1 MSRIDKALEKAA
13 QRREGRDDAPAGASR
28 LEQTME
34 KTAEKR
40 REEEGQTHR
49 SDARPGV
56 SVSTVQNLQI
66 DHPMIFTYNDPR
78 SPIAEEFRKIK
89 SSIVNMVRQ
98 GEGKKS
104 LMITS
109 SLSGE
114 GKSLTAINLAI
125 TLAQEYDHTVL
136 LIDGDL
142 RKPSIHKY
150 FHLSPKAGLADCLC
164 DGIDLSS
171 VIIRTSI
178 GKLSFVPAGR
188 EVENPAELLGAQRMK
203 ALVQEVK
210 SRYPDRFVI
219 IDSPPVLPVAE
230 TRSLS
235 TYVDG
240 VLFVIKQGA
249 VSRQNIDD
257 ALAAIHREKVVG
269 LVYNSIR
276 NETLSGRYHYYYH
289 GY

>member
-13 QRREGRDDAPAGASR
+13 ELRGKEAVKTASGQSVESHREGEGKDGTGAPS
-28 LEQTME
+28 
-34 KTAEKR
+34 K
-40 REEEGQTHR
+40 
-49 SDARPGV
+49 
-56 SVSTVQNLQI
+56 SVSLSSVQNLQI

-89 SSIVNMVRQ
+89 SSIVNTVRQ

-114 GKSLTAINLAI
+114 GKSVTAINLAI

-136 LIDGDL
+136 LVDADL

-150 FHLSPKAGLADCLC
+150 LHISAKAGLSDCLC
-164 DGIDLSS
+164 DGLDLSS
-171 VIIRTSI
+171 VMIRTNI

-203 ALVQEVK
+203 VLVHEMR
-210 SRYPDRFVI
+210 SRYADRFII

-249 VSRQNIDD
+249 VSRRQIDD
-257 ALAAIHREKVVG
+257 ALNAIHRKKVVG
-269 LVYNSIR
+269 LVYNQIP
-276 NETLSGRYHYYYH
+276 NESLNGRYNYYYH

>member
-13 QRREGRDDAPAGASR
+13 ELRGKEAAAASGQSVESHREQGTNVTAPN
-28 LEQTME
+28 
-34 KTAEKR
+34 K
-40 REEEGQTHR
+40 
-49 SDARPGV
+49 GV
-56 SVSTVQNLQI
+56 SVSPVQNLQI

-89 SSIVNMVRQ
+89 SNIVHTVRQ

-109 SLSGE
+109 SVSGE
-114 GKSLTAINLAI
+114 GKSVTAINLAI

-136 LIDGDL
+136 LVDADL
-142 RKPSIHKY
+142 RKPSLHKY
-150 FHLSPKAGLADCLC
+150 LHLSPKAGLADCLC
-164 DGIDLSS
+164 DGLDLSA
-171 VIIRTSI
+171 VMIRTNI

-203 ALVQEVK
+203 VLVQEMR
-210 SRYPDRFVI
+210 SRYPDRFII

-249 VSRQNIDD
+249 VSRRQIDD
-257 ALAAIHREKVVG
+257 ALNVIHRKKVMG
-269 LVYNSIR
+269 LVYNQIPSESL
-276 NETLSGRYHYYYH
+276 NGRYNYYYN

>member
-13 QRREGRDDAPAGASR
+13 ELRGKEASAAASGQSAESHRKQGTNVTGAPN
-28 LEQTME
+28 
-34 KTAEKR
+34 K
-40 REEEGQTHR
+40 
-49 SDARPGV
+49 GV
-56 SVSTVQNLQI
+56 SVSPVQNLQI

-89 SSIVNMVRQ
+89 SNIVHTVRQ

-109 SLSGE
+109 SVSGE
-114 GKSLTAINLAI
+114 GKSVTAINLAI

-136 LIDGDL
+136 LVDADL
-142 RKPSIHKY
+142 RKPSLHKY
-150 FHLSPKAGLADCLC
+150 LHLSPKAGLADCLC
-164 DGIDLSS
+164 DGLDLSA
-171 VIIRTSI
+171 VMIRTNI

-203 ALVQEVK
+203 VLVQEMR
-210 SRYPDRFVI
+210 SRYPDRFII

-249 VSRQNIDD
+249 VSRRQIDD
-257 ALAAIHREKVVG
+257 ALNVIHRKKVMG
-269 LVYNSIR
+269 LVYNQIPSESL
-276 NETLSGRYHYYYH
+276 NGRYNYYYN